1 MTRIINSLKEM
12 EMGEQYLKEGN
23 KELKINCK
31 VEFIQIY
38 DLTAGMV
45 YSEEINNW
53 DTVVIF
59 NRLIENKNIQTA
71 EELVEYLAFKSDFRI
86 REIYKNEVFNPFFK
100 ELEGELKIKSKTGR
114 FTKAQVEKILKH
126 KDTKVIRKNVYTDD
140 YAHDAE
146 NNYSKDIE
154 VSRLDMLQEVKE
166 DFHKA
171 CEFENGEF
179 TVFTVGYSKSTR
191 IINPNITIC

>member
-1 MTRIINSLKEM
+1 MIRIINSLKEI

-45 YSEEINNW
+45 YSEEVNNW
-53 DTVVIF
+53 DTAVIF
-59 NRLIENKNIQTA
+59 NRIIENKNIQTA

-100 ELEGELKIKSKTGR
+100 ELEGELKIKSKSGH
-114 FTKAQVEKILKH
+114 FTKTQVEKILKH
-126 KDTKVIRKNVYTDD
+126 KDTTIIRDYAYTDD
-140 YAHDAE
+140 YAYDAYMNFNKGTE
-146 NNYSKDIE
+146 I
-154 VSRLDMLQEVKE
+154 SRLDMLEEVRQ
-166 DFHKA
+166 FFSRA
-171 CEFENGEF
+171 LTYENGEF
-179 TVFTVGYSKSTR
+179 TLLTVGHSKSAKV
-191 IINPNITIC
+191 INPNITII